1 MKVAIILK
9 IVGVLYN
16 HGFRELL
23 IKFIKDPKNKWDDDL
38 IAGLDSFFGY
48 TSKKVN
54 N

>member
-16 HGFRELL
+16 NGFRELL
-23 IKFIKDPKNKWDDDL
+23 VRWIKDPNNKWDDNL

-48 TSKKVN
+48 TSKG
-54 N
+54 